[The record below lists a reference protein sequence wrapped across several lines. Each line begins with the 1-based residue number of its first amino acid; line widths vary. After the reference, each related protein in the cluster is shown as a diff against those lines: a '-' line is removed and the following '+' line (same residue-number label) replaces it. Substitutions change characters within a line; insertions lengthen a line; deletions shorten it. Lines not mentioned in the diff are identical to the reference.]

1 MNQVEFIKA
10 FTKLTPRQQEVLLKV
25 LVLCGEDRDT
35 DAGLYG
41 DPLRRHLLHLEQ
53 HPELAAAVKKVV
65 NTLEFVQLESMQGF
79 KLNSMGLLTSS
90 LQDNK
95 VTPHCNWY
103 RQYFG
108 VWL

>member
-10 FTKLTPRQQEVLLKV
+10 FTKLTPRQQEALLKV

-35 DAGLYG
+35 DAGLY
-41 DPLRRHLLHLEQ
+41 DDHLRRHLLHLKQ

-65 NTLEFVQLESMQGF
+65 NTLESVQLESMQGF
-79 KLNSMGLLTSS
+79 KLNSTGLVN
-90 LQDNK
+90 LQGHE
-95 VTPHCNWY
+95 VTPRCNLY